1 MLTPFTHHALK
12 SMTMKKLLALHLS
25 KAESRK
31 CYNEIRI
38 TFNSTKKEGGI
49 MKNVFD
55 TYTGIIK
62 VGARSGQRVNLFVA
76 GLPIGTWKRAV
87 MSS

>member
-1 MLTPFTHHALK
+1 
-12 SMTMKKLLALHLS
+12 
-25 KAESRK
+25 
-31 CYNEIRI
+31 
-38 TFNSTKKEGGI
+38 